1 MNHGFTLVRVV
12 KPWLYKLINLPK
24 TWLLP
29 FYYNKNTADF
39 HKGYPKYNIIF
50 IFFLF
55 WTLLVNVL
63 NNTSKRTIGDWLPLH
78 FLSEF
83 KKVLRGFCREENFGN
98 GIFSDN

>member
-1 MNHGFTLVRVV
+1 MTHGFTLVRVV

-50 IFFLF
+50 IFFY
-55 WTLLVNVL
+55 
-63 NNTSKRTIGDWLPLH
+63 
-78 FLSEF
+78 
-83 KKVLRGFCREENFGN
+83 FGH
-98 GIFSDN
+98 S